1 MLQQVREIP
10 VADGLSPW
18 VGVDDVALLCEQLA
32 ALSRWHAHRRTTE
45 EIVELRGMNRELRLD
60 LGRRQM
66 ARARQHVAL
75 LARVATQLET
85 GERLLRHRPPRAV
98 LVHRREW
105 LRAKVAAELAG
116 QGVQVVAELDD
127 GADGVGVTIA
137 EQPDLLLVE
146 DALPTMS
153 GVEVLRA
160 VREFSPRTR
169 LAAQVENELALP
181 ALVAAGASTVFTR
194 RTSPTD
200 IARELLALVHV

>member
-1 MLQQVREIP
+1 
-10 VADGLSPW
+10 
-18 VGVDDVALLCEQLA
+18 
-32 ALSRWHAHRRTTE
+32 
-45 EIVELRGMNRELRLD
+45 MNRELRLD

-85 GERLLRHRPPRAV
+85 GEPLLRHRPPRAV

-116 QGVQVVAELDD
+116 QGVQVVAEL
-127 GADGVGVTIA
+127 
-137 EQPDLLLVE
+137 
-146 DALPTMS
+146 
-153 GVEVLRA
+153 RA

-169 LAAQVENELALP
+169 LAAQVANELALP
-181 ALVAAGASTVFTR
+181 ALLAAGASTVFTR